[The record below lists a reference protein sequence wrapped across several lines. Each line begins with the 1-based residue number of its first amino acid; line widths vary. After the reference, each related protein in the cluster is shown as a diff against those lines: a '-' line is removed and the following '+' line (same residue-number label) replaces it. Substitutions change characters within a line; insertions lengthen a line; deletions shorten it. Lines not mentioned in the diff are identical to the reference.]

1 MRRSGDTMAES
12 DQLPAMPFEQAHPL
26 EPAPQLCALQ
36 ESGPVHQVRTRTGDE
51 AWLVTG
57 YQQVRSLYAGDR
69 LARTHPK
76 PDRAARLT
84 ASALFGGRP
93 RENFASEDTDRA
105 WFKEILHSV
114 IAPARLRELRPW
126 VDALVTR
133 LLDDLAAAPR
143 PADLVGLVAVPLP
156 TMVICGILGVP
167 DEDLPRCQQLTEAI
181 ASASDERRS
190 TTGLAELTEH
200 LRALVADGR
209 VRPDGLLGR
218 LRAAPYRLRP
228 DIIATI
234 GASLMFTGHHTTVVA
249 IGYGVLL
256 LLTHPDQHR
265 ALLDDPAKLP
275 GAIEECLRIGNVG
288 VNTGGGNGIP
298 TYARGDIDV
307 AGRCLRAG
315 DLVLLDTGAANHDG
329 RVFPDAYRFDIER
342 STNPHLT
349 FGHGRHYCPGAPLA
363 RLEMQALFAQLLPR
377 FPTMRLAVGLDDLRS
392 HDDQITGG
400 LVELPVTW

>member
-1 MRRSGDTMAES
+1 MAEP
-12 DQLPAMPFEQAHPL
+12 DQLPAMPFQQSRPL
-26 EPAPQLCALQ
+26 EPAPALCALQ
-36 ESGPVHQVRTRTGDE
+36 ESGPVHQVRTRMGDE

-57 YQQVRSLYAGDR
+57 YEQVRSLYAGDR

-93 RENFASEDTDRA
+93 RENFAREDADRA
-105 WFKEILHSV
+105 WFKQVLHGIIS
-114 IAPARLRELRPW
+114 PARLREARPW
-126 VDALVTR
+126 VDTLVTE
-133 LLDDLAAAPR
+133 LLDELAAAPR
-143 PADLVGLVAVPLP
+143 PADLVSLVALPLP
-156 TMVICGILGVP
+156 TMVICRLLGIP
-167 DEDLPRCQQLTEAI
+167 REDLELCQKLTEAI

-190 TTGLAELTEH
+190 ASGLAELTDH
-200 LRALVADGR
+200 LCAVVADGR
-209 VRPDGLLGR
+209 AESGGLLSR

-228 DIIATI
+228 DLIAPI

-249 IGYGVLL
+249 IGYGALL
-256 LLTHPDQHR
+256 LLTHPDQRR
-265 ALLDDPAKLP
+265 ALLEDPSKLP
-275 GAIEECLRIGNVG
+275 GAVEECLRIGNAG
-288 VNTGGGNGIP
+288 VNPGGGNGIP
-298 TYARGDIDV
+298 TYAKGDIDLQ
-307 AGRCLRAG
+307 GTCMHAG

-329 RVFPDAYRFDIER
+329 QVFKDAYRFDIER

-377 FPTMRLAVGLDDLRS
+377 FPTMRLAVGLDELRS

>member
-1 MRRSGDTMAES
+1 MADP
-12 DQLPAMPFEQAHPL
+12 DQLPAMPFEQSRPL

-36 ESGPVHQVRTRTGDE
+36 ASGPVHRVRTRMGDE

-57 YQQVRSLYAGDR
+57 YEQVRSLYAGDR
-69 LARTHPK
+69 LGRTHPK

-84 ASALFGGRP
+84 ASALFGGQP
-93 RENFASEDTDRA
+93 RENFAREDADRA
-105 WFKEILHSV
+105 WFREVLHTV

-126 VDALVTR
+126 VDDLVTG
-133 LLDDLAAAPR
+133 LLDELEAAPR
-143 PADLVGLVAVPLP
+143 PADLVSRVAVPLP
-156 TMVICGILGVP
+156 TMVICGLLGVP
-167 DEDLPRCQQLTEAI
+167 DEDLALCQRLTEAI

-190 TTGLAELTEH
+190 STGLADLTGH
-200 LRALVADGR
+200 LCALVADGR

-228 DIIATI
+228 EIVATI

-249 IGYGVLL
+249 IGYGALL
-256 LLTHPDQHR
+256 LLAHPDQHR
-265 ALLDDPAKLP
+265 ALLDDPAKLT
-275 GAIEECLRIGNVG
+275 GAVEECLRIGNVG

-307 AGRCLRAG
+307 AGRCVHAG
-315 DLVLLDTGAANHDG
+315 DLVLLDTGAANHDE
-329 RVFPDAYRFDIER
+329 RVFPDAYRFDIDR

-363 RLEMQALFAQLLPR
+363 RLEMQSLFAQLLPR
-377 FPTMRLAVGLDDLRS
+377 FPTMRLAVGPDELRS

>member
-1 MRRSGDTMAES
+1 VAQPDP
-12 DQLPAMPFEQAHPL
+12 LPSMPFEQSHPL
-26 EPAPQLCALQ
+26 QPAPQLCALQ
-36 ESGPVHQVRTRTGDE
+36 AQGPVHRVRTRMGDP

-57 YQQVRSLYAGDR
+57 YDQVRSLYAGDR
-69 LARTHPK
+69 LSRTHPK

-93 RENFASEDTDRA
+93 RENFAREDADRA
-105 WFKEILHSV
+105 WFKEVLHSV
-114 IAPARLRELRPW
+114 ISPARLREVRAW
-126 VDALVTR
+126 VDVLVTG
-133 LLDDLAAAPR
+133 LLDELEAAPR
-143 PADLVGLVAVPLP
+143 PADLVSRVAVPLP
-156 TMVICGILGVP
+156 TLVICRLLGVP
-167 DEDLPRCQQLTEAI
+167 DADLGRCQQLTEAV
-181 ASASDERRS
+181 ASAGDERRS

-200 LRALVADGR
+200 LRALVAQR
-209 VRPDGLLGR
+209 RAEPGLLNQ

-228 DIIATI
+228 DIIAQI

-249 IGYGVLL
+249 IGFGALL
-256 LLTHPDQHR
+256 LFTHPDQHR

-275 GAIEECLRIGNVG
+275 GAVEECLRIGNAG

-298 TYARGDIDV
+298 TYARGDIDL
-307 AGRCLRAG
+307 AGACLRAG

-329 RVFPDAYRFDIER
+329 RVFDDAYRFDIDR
-342 STNPHLT
+342 PTNPHLT

-377 FPTMRLAVGLDDLRS
+377 FPTMRLAVGLEELRS
-392 HDDQITGG
+392 HGDQITGG